1 MKTIIFFI
9 FIATQ
14 LNAAELYSTGM
25 TPNWSSARKTQ
36 VGTSYSRESKLWFTN
51 VDGILSEIYFPTI
64 DTAQIKDSQILV
76 SDGKSFFADEKYD
89 THHQVNVDH
98 PSIVVLKNHH
108 PKFSITHTY
117 STLRDKD
124 VLVDEITIVAL
135 EDDLDFY
142 LLVNTA
148 LNKTGY
154 GDSGYADK
162 DTLHFWE
169 NETNLYVQSNLGF
182 KQTSIGY
189 VGVNDGHMDIR
200 TNYKLD
206 QGNSYLE
213 NGNLAGTAQLNIPRK
228 AGAYTVYITYGLNTH
243 EVISEKELQTSKSIY
258 KNDWDRYFSK
268 LKMPQFISK
277 TQENLYLRSLYTL
290 KVHED
295 KINPGALIASLSKP
309 WGEETYEYPGVFTGG
324 YHMVWPRD
332 HYHVS
337 LALLLSGDIET
348 PKNAL
353 GFLKRIQYQS
363 GTWNFN
369 NQRIIPKKGAFP
381 QNVWTDLNEFWGGLQ
396 IDQVGYPIHLFWQ
409 VYNRLGARDK
419 KALSKEYKQMVY
431 DAAEFIFNYGP
442 WSAQERWEENFGISP
457 SSFSVATSALLIA
470 SKVLKDPKYKDT
482 AHQWLNKEND
492 NIHSWTFTT
501 KGEYGDG
508 NYYVRVAGCANYIA
522 NWNPNDGSTCTVA
535 NSGERVP
542 MTKILDQGF
551 LKLAL
556 LGLVPANDWRIKTS
570 LAKINEFIRVDF
582 KNKYSGWYRYSF
594 DAYGENK
601 KGRLWPLLSGEHGRY
616 AIERYTDGDL
626 SWEQALPI
634 VDNILESYEFFA
646 NEGNMIPEQVYEN
659 TGIGT
664 GGATP
669 LAWSH
674 AEFIKLLWSKNNK
687 LNVENPF

>member
-1 MKTIIFFI
+1 MKIAIVFL
-9 FIATQ
+9 FIAMQ
-14 LNAAELYSTGM
+14 VNAAQLYSTGM

-36 VGTSYSRESKLWFTN
+36 VGTSYNRDSKLWFTN

-64 DTAQIKDSQILV
+64 DTAQIKDSQIII
-76 SDGKSFFADEKYD
+76 SDGHSFFADEKYD
-89 THHQVNVDH
+89 THHEVDITH
-98 PSIVVLKNHH
+98 PSMVVLKNHH

-117 STLRDKD
+117 STLRHKD
-124 VLVDEITIVAL
+124 ILVDEITIVAL
-135 EDDLDFY
+135 EDNLDFY
-142 LLVNTA
+142 LLVNSA

-154 GDSGYADK
+154 GDSARVDK
-162 DTLHFWE
+162 NTLHFWE
-169 NETNLYVQSNLGF
+169 NGTNLYVQSNLGF

-189 VGVNDGHMDIR
+189 VGVNDGHMDLR
-200 TNYKLD
+200 TNYILD
-206 QGNSYLE
+206 QGNNFLE
-213 NGNLAGTAQLNIPRK
+213 NGNIAGTAQLNIPSK
-228 AGAYTVYITYGLNTH
+228 AGTYTIYVTYGLNTS
-243 EVISEKELQTSKSIY
+243 EVTSKKELASSKIIYKSDWDNYFKTLNTPTLTSKS
-258 KNDWDRYFSK
+258 
-268 LKMPQFISK
+268 
-277 TQENLYLRSLYTL
+277 QERLYQRSLYTL

-295 KINPGALIASLSKP
+295 KVNPGALIASLSKP

-337 LALLLSGDIET
+337 LALLLSGDFNT
-348 PKNAL
+348 PKSAL

-363 GTWNFN
+363 GVWNFN
-369 NQRIIPKKGAFP
+369 NERVIPKKGAFP

-409 VYNRLGARDK
+409 LYKRVSAK
-419 KALSKEYKQMVY
+419 EKIALKKEYQKMVV
-431 DAAEFIFNYGP
+431 DAADFIFNYGP

-457 SSFSVATSALLIA
+457 SSFSVATSALIIA
-470 SKVLKDPKYKDT
+470 SKIVKDPKYKIK
-482 AHQWLNKEND
+482 ANRWLKKKSD
-492 NIHSWTFTT
+492 NIHTWTFTN

-508 NYYVRVAGCANYIA
+508 QYYVRVAGCESYLA
-522 NWNPNDGSTCTVA
+522 NWNPNNGSSCTVA

-556 LGLVPANDWRIKTS
+556 LGLVPAYDWRIKTS
-570 LAKINEFIRVDF
+570 LDKVNRNIRVKF
-582 KNKYSGWYRYSF
+582 NGAYSGWYRYSF
-594 DAYGENK
+594 DAYGEEK
-601 KGRLWPLLSGEHGRY
+601 RGRIWPLLSGEHGRY

-626 SWEQALPI
+626 KWNEALPI

-646 NEGNMIPEQVYEN
+646 NEGSMIPEQVFEN

-664 GGATP
+664 GAATP

-674 AEFIKLLWSKNNK
+674 AEFIKLLWSRNNK
-687 LNVENPF
+687 KNVENPF